1 MVKGKVHETRSVD
14 GGRGMQGGPPLASGD
29 GVGRRQEDRDPDVR
43 PDELVGES
51 GGRQARESEAEPVAG
66 GDWLSLRGDA
76 GRLRSASQLDPEP
89 GQQTT
94 LSIDRRLKELVALS
108 QRNDEALTCVVFGV
122 DAVANNAHVTT
133 EAMAA
138 AAERFGMCLRRQTRR
153 TDIVGRL
160 DPLTHIVLAPRTPPF
175 GGLRLAERFT
185 SMSVSWFLAG
195 ESPVTF
201 GAGVAGVEGRGGD
214 LESRPDSLV
223 DAARRALA
231 DARMAGAAQI
241 SAAWLDV

>member
-1 MVKGKVHETRSVD
+1 MESLD
-14 GGRGMQGGPPLASGD
+14 GGRGMPGGPPPASGND
-29 GVGRRQEDRDPDVR
+29 AGRRREDRDPAVR
-43 PDELVGES
+43 PNELPGEPGASHGEGERDVGS
-51 GGRQARESEAEPVAG
+51 
-66 GDWLSLRGDA
+66 DWLWPRRDVDGWP
-76 GRLRSASQLDPEP
+76 ASQLDPETGKP
-89 GQQTT
+89 TA
-94 LSIDRRLKELVALS
+94 LSIGRRLKELVALS
-108 QRNDEALTCVVFGV
+108 QRNDEPLTCVVFGA
-122 DAVANNAHVTT
+122 DAVTDSGPRAA
-133 EAMAA
+133 EAVAA
-138 AAERFGMCLRRQTRR
+138 AAERFAMCLRHQTRR

-160 DPLTHIVLAPRTPPF
+160 EPLKYIVLAPRTPPF

-185 SMSVSWFLAG
+185 SMSLSWFLAG

-214 LESRPDSLV
+214 LEARPDLLV